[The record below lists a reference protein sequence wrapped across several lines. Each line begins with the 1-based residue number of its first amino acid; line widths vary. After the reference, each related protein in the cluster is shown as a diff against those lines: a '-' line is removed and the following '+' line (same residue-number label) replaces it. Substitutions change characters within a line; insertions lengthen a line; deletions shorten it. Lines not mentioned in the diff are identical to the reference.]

1 MDLLKFL
8 ENQKVKLAVG
18 NLTLGRKNN
27 FREVF
32 FEGGSVYMVGDNF
45 SGKVA
50 VSRLIELK
58 ILGTTVSFEK
68 LETMIVTMH
77 LAKRLLPHA
86 LFEEGLI
93 NEEQFRLSAEEH
105 IREELIDLLIRI
117 SGSFHFQD
125 GRVPESLLKGD
136 EITARIPV
144 QLADVLSEMKRRLTI
159 MAKFDLLVPSHEEIF
174 VLTEKGMAA
183 KQERKDDLVLQRV
196 FDLIDGLRDMQ
207 SILSDT
213 YFFAFPVISL
223 IAKSLEDGLV
233 KKTIHPELKGLSTH
247 TFTRQDA
254 EHYLPYYKNAVKY
267 GVDELAARERLAVLY
282 EKVER
287 AEEAVIQ
294 YNFIGDAMYRMHQS
308 GKAIKA
314 YQRALQLRP
323 GEILI
328 TDKITRIYREAAAE
342 ELEKGNIDQAIQFF
356 QDALLVRP
364 EAQEIFSDIVLLL
377 IKERKLTDLAALCDR
392 LVIAGKKMENRE
404 MAIHACRHII
414 LQLPRNAA
422 FRKKIINLYVDFGM
436 IPEASMEM
444 QVLARQYLERGQM
457 PKAREMLEKMRR
469 VGAGLKETRDL
480 ELQMTGPQM
489 RKRSHATLRI
499 FSLFTLFFLFYQAWG
514 FYIWSTLRNTG
525 AVAEAAVHEVA
536 NKSSYEASVE
546 EIHAVELARK
556 CEAFVHDFPASLFRG
571 EAQALGSKLKVRV
584 EQLHSTRV
592 ERIRAALLEARKN
605 AIEGERDLALKA
617 LKPVLALGSDDPFHA
632 EAEALALQVNKHP
645 QSARDLHDEA
655 EELKL
660 HKDWKG
666 VFRTYRKLVTTY
678 PQSKLSAGI
687 QLPVLLKSRPPGAIV
702 LEVVGPE
709 TRKPLGATPHVVWL
723 PSGETLQIEVTA
735 EGHATIKSEVS
746 EADGGEKVLVLP
758 RKPRWVKNIDGALA
772 APPTI
777 ADRVVICGT
786 SKGTVISL
794 NASTGEPFWPEYHNA
809 GQSIV
814 APAVLTGDRLF
825 TVWSDR
831 RVLVMTAVSS
841 EATPAAGNRLHVS
854 ADIPLP
860 SLASTSIHLLSGSPL
875 FVIGTLSGELHAY
888 HAETGAHAWSLALEA
903 VAVEIRDL
911 ERDLLVTTAKGQLLR
926 VQTDPRRVVWR
937 NDTVCPDGILQAM
950 PLQTNVLAVTRRNDF
965 IYLDLVTGKAQ
976 PGVPILV
983 NVTLHV
989 NPRERKVFAIDRSG
1003 TISLLSPET
1012 AKPLNSQALKLHP
1025 PFATPLP
1032 GALVVLREDRKGF
1045 VVVDSERLEVSWT
1058 AEAKKI
1064 ITVIA
1069 GNEKHIVSLTED
1081 GKLSLYGR

>member
-8 ENQKVKLAVG
+8 ENQKIKLAVG

-27 FREVF
+27 FREAF

-50 VSRLIELK
+50 VSRLIEQG
-58 ILGTTVSFEK
+58 ILGTIVSVEK
-68 LETMIVTMH
+68 LETMIVTMN
-77 LAKRLLPHA
+77 LAKRLVPHS

-93 NEEQFRLSAEEH
+93 SEEQFMRSAEEH
-105 IREELIDLLIRI
+105 ILEELVEILIRI

-144 QLADVLSEMKRRLTI
+144 QLVDLLAEIKRRLTLT
-159 MAKFDLLVPSHEEIF
+159 AKLELLVPSHEEIF

-183 KQERKDDLVLQRV
+183 KQERKGDLVLQRV
-196 FDLIDGLRDMQ
+196 FDLIDGMRNLQ
-207 SILSDT
+207 SILRDT

-223 IAKSLEDGLV
+223 VAKSLEDGLV

-282 EKVER
+282 EKVDR
-287 AEEAVIQ
+287 VEEAVIQ

-342 ELEKGNIDQAIQFF
+342 ELEKGNVDQAIQFF

-364 EAQEIFSDIVLLL
+364 EAQEIFSDLVLVL
-377 IKERKLTDLAALCDR
+377 IRERKLTDLAALCDR
-392 LVIAGKKMENRE
+392 MVLAGKKMENRE
-404 MAIHACRHII
+404 MAIHACRHVI

-422 FRKKIINLYVDFGM
+422 FRKKIINLYVDFDM
-436 IPEASMEM
+436 IPEASTEM
-444 QVLARQYLERGQM
+444 QALARQYIERGQM

-480 ELQMTGPQM
+480 ELQMTGPQT

-499 FSLFTLFFLFYQAWG
+499 FSLFTLLFLFYQAWG
-514 FYIWSTLRNTG
+514 FYIWTTLRNTG

-536 NKSSYEASVE
+536 NPSSYEASVE
-546 EIHAVELARK
+546 EIRAVNLARK
-556 CEAFVHDFPASLFRG
+556 CEAFVHDFPVSLFRG
-571 EAQALGSKLKVRV
+571 EAQALGAKLKVRV

-592 ERIRAALLEARKN
+592 ERIRAALLEARKS
-605 AIEGERDLALKA
+605 AIEGEKKSAQNALDPI
-617 LKPVLALGSDDPFHA
+617 LKLGSDDPFHI
-632 EAEALALQVNKHP
+632 EAKALALQVNKHS
-645 QSARDLHDEA
+645 QSARELQDEA

-666 VFRTYRKLVTTY
+666 VFRTHQKLVTAY

-687 QLPVLLKSRPPGAIV
+687 QLPVLLKSSPPGASV

-709 TRKPLGATPHVVWL
+709 TREPLGVTPHVVWL
-723 PSGETLQIEVTA
+723 PPGETLHIEVSA
-735 EGHATIKSEVS
+735 EGHATLKAEVS

-758 RKPRWVKNIDGALA
+758 RKPRWVKNVEGTLA
-772 APPTI
+772 ATPTI
-777 ADRVVICGT
+777 AGGMVIVGT
-786 SKGTVISL
+786 SKGAILSL

-841 EATPAAGNRLHVS
+841 EATPAAGHRLHVA
-854 ADIPLP
+854 ADILLP

-875 FVIGTLSGELHAY
+875 FVIGTRSGELHAY
-888 HAETGAHAWSLALEA
+888 HAETGAHAWALALEA
-903 VAVEIRDL
+903 VAVDIRDL
-911 ERDLLVTTAKGQLLR
+911 ERDLLVSTANGMLLR

-965 IYLDLVTGKAQ
+965 VYLDSETGKVLR
-976 PGVPILV
+976 GVPILG
-983 NVTLHV
+983 NITLHV
-989 NPRERKVFAIDRSG
+989 NPKERKVFAIERSG

-1012 AKPLNSQALKLHP
+1012 AKPLNSQTLKLHP
-1025 PFATPLP
+1025 HSTTPLP
-1032 GALVVLREDRKGF
+1032 GAIVVLREDRKGF
-1045 VVVDSERLEVSWT
+1045 VVVDSESLEVSWT
-1058 AEAKKI
+1058 AEAKKPI
-1064 ITVIA
+1064 AVIA

-1081 GKLSLYGR
+1081 GKLSLYER